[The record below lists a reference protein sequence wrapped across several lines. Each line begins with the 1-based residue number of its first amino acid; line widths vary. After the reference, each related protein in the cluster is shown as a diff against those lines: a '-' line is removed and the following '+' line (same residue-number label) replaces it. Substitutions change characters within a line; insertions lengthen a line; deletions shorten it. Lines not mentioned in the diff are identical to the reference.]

1 MVVPSAL
8 QPESLKQAITS
19 PVHHLHPSDNHSSSA
34 TTQPEAEPGSS
45 EHPHQHHSLS
55 NALHG
60 QHGTDPEPVTQE
72 HSMNETPE
80 ARDEVPAQT
89 TSQSGG
95 GLSKVMSFFKNDNSS
110 NEHKTFD
117 KSTQVKGNADN
128 GSKSPVTGSGGGG
141 GPYLFG
147 LFKALASAHDSDTDD
162 SDTEASE
169 SASAAR
175 QRQAPP
181 PPPQEQAQQDSS
193 TRSIAHSSTGTQGQG
208 EWVPAVRTAAATTAE
223 TGGPSSTQE
232 KIVVPAF
239 YRTPSVAQDDLSHR
253 LAVLSVNNFSGLHG
267 HDDRLRVG
275 EAEIENRVQQVKER
289 DPQRAAVLAREPRSE
304 VEAEHQEQIVEDL
317 REEAHDQIVAHKR
330 QILERRETEIK
341 EALVYDDEATLRSR
355 LVPADLATR
364 HDDDIIPA
372 GMSAGEASD
381 LRRASEA
388 SPSRALPQDR
398 LEHVAATRE
407 QYATATPE
415 EIEDTLR
422 IPEEELREREKVSAE
437 EKLYAINEEFG
448 DLTRLIEG
456 DEREVF
462 VAESRGALFRG
473 IIIVGNIHLTSH
485 RITFHAMLPPPK
497 MSTNGDDQTSILHS
511 GPVTIRRESHA
522 KLTPKT
528 RRLWMELGPDMITTY
543 PSADEEGRVRP
554 IRSVLLATIKQ
565 LYPMDPENPFEL
577 KLRYTVPK
585 GEEMLIFMVDTEESA
600 LHWHRDLETA
610 LFQHGRLRRYEKRL
624 ADRARGMAER
634 PNAPS
639 LEGLPT
645 FEEDDGGWEMMRI
658 CLPLDRVTEV
668 GTEDYMD
675 FARLISLDVDVMQVK
690 GQGRR
695 ARRANREQRSMC
707 EEFDMLQPINPGY
720 KTLQIPSRT
729 STYTADS
736 ASTIVDDQASIAT
749 STTATVTGKVRK
761 RDKLAEVFGFKTHH
775 KSQPSRNTS
784 SPGSEP
790 SSPRIS
796 MDGPNPTSRNFASQ
810 SQPHPQESHRDV
822 TRNDM
827 PGGRATPLSGTA
839 TSGEITTTSS
849 SSSDEIPRLGHKT
862 GQGAFR
868 GSPTD
873 PKDLTS
879 NASVIPADDETIPN
893 STHPES
899 HTKVNIKF
907 GILNQR
913 EQFAHVFHQT
923 ITHARKANRVYKAG
937 VILPMPVFEVGQ
949 SNLLK
954 IREVEGGAGLD
965 PEDVSQ
971 PNPDGTPSGN
981 GAIPNPVHTHVDGHE
996 TDVADGDDSSDSDYE
1011 GDPGG
1016 VTESSKQKKVANA
1029 KVMFGIP
1036 PDDTVWM
1043 KRCYLNRTVPF
1054 RGHIIL
1060 SDKYLCFW
1068 RKTVGPIGDIK
1079 YRFPVHDVKG
1089 AKRNQAFRFTLN
1101 GLSVEITGHHD
1112 LHFDFFSVKSRDETL
1127 DRIQRLVAD
1136 HALMHAKLS
1145 PEEEAST
1152 PSTEVDNE
1160 LESSNKEESKRDAAI
1175 ANSLD
1180 FAVDTPQAVR
1190 DRQIERRQRTAN
1202 VLGVINP
1209 ESMELAIPDEA
1220 VPHLPSVV
1228 NAADSARKIKPRR
1241 FALLTIGS
1249 RGDIQ
1254 PYIALGLGLMKDGHQ
1269 VVIVTHDEFKSWI
1282 EGYGI
1287 EHRQAGGDPAAL
1299 MKLSVE
1305 HTMFSPGFFK
1315 ESLGGFRTWLDDL
1328 LRDAWFA
1335 CQDADILI
1343 ESPSAMAGIHIA
1355 EGLGIPYMRAFTMPW
1370 TRTSAYP
1377 QAFMVPAVPMGPG
1390 FNYSTYVLFDNIMW
1404 KATAGQVNKWRR
1416 KLLKLPN
1423 TDLGKLGQTKV
1434 PFMYNFSSYVVSK
1447 PLDWHDDIQI
1457 TGYWT
1462 LANSDSDWSPPDDL
1476 EEFMNKADE
1485 DGKALVYIG
1494 FGSITVPDPIKMT
1507 EEIVRAVDR
1516 AGVRAIIAK
1525 GWSSRGGTG
1534 GDSESSPEYS
1544 SNCYALDKVPH
1555 GWLFPRV
1562 KAVVHHGGAGTVG
1575 ASLSWGKPT
1584 IIRPWFGDQYFWAG
1598 RVQKLGVGL
1607 RVDNLGGDD
1616 LVNALQ
1622 TATTDTVMIEKAAKI
1637 GEKIRA
1643 EDGVKNAI
1651 EYIYGYLPRAAKDRT
1666 QLNWQGR

>member
-1 MVVPSAL
+1 MVVPSAF
-8 QPESLKQAITS
+8 QPESLKNAITS
-19 PVHHLHPSDNHSSSA
+19 PVHHLHPSHDHSSAA
-34 TTQPEAEPGSS
+34 TTQPEAEPGQS
-45 EHPHQHHSLS
+45 EHTHHIS

-60 QHGTDPEPVTQE
+60 HHGADTQAVIDE
-72 HSMNETPE
+72 RIINETPGE
-80 ARDEVPAQT
+80 ITPP
-89 TSQSGG
+89 SQPGG
-95 GLSKVMSFFKNDNSS
+95 PVSKVISFFKNDNSADS
-110 NEHKTFD
+110 KPSD
-117 KSTQVKGNADN
+117 SSTTAD
-128 GSKSPVTGSGGGG
+128 GIKSPDTASPGGGR
-141 GPYLFG
+141 YLIGF
-147 LFKALASAHDSDTDD
+147 FKALASAHDSDTDD

-169 SASAAR
+169 SAPATAR
-175 QRQAPP
+175 QHYASPLQPKEESDTTAG
-181 PPPQEQAQQDSS
+181 S
-193 TRSIAHSSTGTQGQG
+193 TKSTGSQGQG
-208 EWVPAVRTAAATTAE
+208 EWVPAVRTAATTNQPS
-223 TGGPSSTQE
+223 GPMSTQE
-232 KIVVPAF
+232 KIVVPSF

-275 EAEIENRVQQVKER
+275 EAEIENHVKHVKER
-289 DPQRAAVLAREPRSE
+289 DPRAVVLDREPRSE
-304 VEAEHQEQIVEDL
+304 VEAEHQEQIVEHL
-317 REEAHDQIVAHKR
+317 REEAHDEIVEHKR
-330 QILERRETEIK
+330 KVLERRETEIK
-341 EALVYDDEATLRSR
+341 EALVHDDEATLRSK

-381 LRRASEA
+381 LRRASE
-388 SPSRALPQDR
+388 SDPSRAPRDR
-398 LEHVAATRE
+398 LQHDEATRE
-407 QYATATPE
+407 QYATAVPE
-415 EIEDTLR
+415 ESEDTLR
-422 IPEEELREREKVSAE
+422 IPEEELREREKISAE

-497 MSTNGDDQTSILHS
+497 MSTNGDDQTAILHS

-543 PSADEEGRVRP
+543 PGADEEGRVRP

-577 KLRYTVPK
+577 RLRYTVPK

-600 LHWHRDLETA
+600 LHWHRDLESA

-624 ADRARGMAER
+624 ADRARSMAER

-690 GQGRR
+690 GTGRR
-695 ARRANREQRSMC
+695 ERRANREQRSMC
-707 EEFDMLQPINPGY
+707 EQFDMLYPINPGY
-720 KTLQIPSRT
+720 KTLQIKSPTSEFPSPSRT
-729 STYTADS
+729 STFTVDS
-736 ASTIVDDQASIAT
+736 ASTAVNDQATIAST
-749 STTATVTGKVRK
+749 TTATTGKVRK
-761 RDKLAEVFGFKTHH
+761 RDKLAEALGFKHLH
-775 KSQPSRNTS
+775 KSHSRNTS

-790 SSPRIS
+790 GSPRVS
-796 MDGPNPTSRNFASQ
+796 MDAASPTSRSFATQ
-810 SQPHPQESHRDV
+810 SQPHPQESHQDV

-839 TSGEITTTSS
+839 TSGEVTTANNSS
-849 SSSDEIPRLGHKT
+849 SEEIAQPGKKT

-868 GSPTD
+868 GPVTD

-879 NASVIPADDETIPN
+879 NASIIPADDETIPGP
-893 STHPES
+893 THPES

-907 GILNQR
+907 GILNDR
-913 EQFAHVFHQT
+913 ESFAQLFHET
-923 ITHARKANRVYKAG
+923 IGNARKANRVYKAG

-949 SNLLK
+949 SNLLR

-965 PEDVSQ
+965 PEDVSH

-981 GAIPNPVHTHVDGHE
+981 GTIPNPVHTHVDGHE
-996 TDVADGDDSSDSDYE
+996 TDVVDVEDTSDSDYE

-1016 VTESSKQKKVANA
+1016 VTESSKQRKVANA

-1054 RGHIIL
+1054 RGHLIL

-1089 AKRNQAFRFTLN
+1089 AKKNQAFRFTLN

-1136 HALMHAKLS
+1136 HALMHSKLA
-1145 PEEEAST
+1145 PEEAVST
-1152 PSTEVDNE
+1152 PSTEIDNE
-1160 LESSNKEESKRDAAI
+1160 LESSNKQENKRDAAI

-1180 FAVDTPQAVR
+1180 FAVDTPQAIR
-1190 DRQIERRQRTAN
+1190 DREIERRQRTAN

-1220 VPHLPSVV
+1220 VSHLPSVV
-1228 NAADSARKIKPRR
+1228 NAGDASRKIRPRR

-1269 VVIVTHDEFKSWI
+1269 VVIVTHDEFKDWI

-1335 CQDADILI
+1335 CQDADVLI

-1476 EEFMNKADE
+1476 EEFMNKAQE

-1494 FGSITVPDPIKMT
+1494 FGSITVPDPVKMT

-1516 AGVRAIIAK
+1516 ADVRAIIAK
-1525 GWSSRGGTG
+1525 GWSSRGGKG
-1534 GDSESSPEYS
+1534 GDNNESSPEYS

-1562 KAVVHHGGAGTVG
+1562 KAVLHHGGAGTVG

-1622 TATTDTVMIEKAAKI
+1622 MATTDTVMIEKAAKI